1 MIIVI
6 DSRKAYEDACRG
18 VYEPLSDRRFSVE
31 HDLRVEIQ
39 RELFGKGHTTAENER
54 FYRWVW
60 SKKMHFCENC
70 MKPLPVYSATYVSH
84 ILSRGAYPEM
94 AHDPRN
100 TNILCF
106 DCHAQWENGNRK
118 AMRIYESNQI
128 TIAELKK
135 EYSCI

>member
-1 MIIVI
+1 MKVVI
-6 DSRKAYEDACRG
+6 DSRRAYEDACREG
-18 VYEPLSDRRFSVE
+18 AEPLLDRRFDIE
-31 HDLRVEIQ
+31 HSLRVEIQ

-60 SKKMHFCENC
+60 SRKMHICENC
-70 MKPLPVYSATYVSH
+70 IKRLSEYSATYVSH
-84 ILSRGAYPEM
+84 ILARGAYPEM

-100 TNILCF
+100 VNILCF
-106 DCHAQWENGNRK
+106 DCHSQWENGNRE